1 MAVHVKKGDKIKGDR
16 IQCEARKI
24 SNPISIPKSGRHKTQ
39 QIILRNNAGAYL
51 GGRILAATGGQ
62 HGYTHKIF
70 VPSNIILS
78 FHRKT
83 PCF

>member
-39 QIILRNNAGAYL
+39 QIILRNNAECEIKKESKHMVG
-51 GGRILAATGGQ
+51 
-62 HGYTHKIF
+62 KD
-70 VPSNIILS
+70 
-78 FHRKT
+78 
-83 PCF
+83 